1 MPTSPS
7 KSSADTITDLVVTDD
22 RKTVIVAEVLPRS
35 SIDPSSAL
43 LAEKTMSAIIEQPQ
57 RGRELT
63 EAYRTI
69 VSVQYPD
76 ILRAESERRTKV
88 LGLEIGAVLTAGSL
102 AGAVGIAI
110 AAGPLVIAVGLL
122 SVGAACAG
130 ATMVL
135 ASGGTTKPSDFKDM
149 LGVFAKGDKKQ
160 GDEK

>member
-1 MPTSPS
+1 
-7 KSSADTITDLVVTDD
+7 
-22 RKTVIVAEVLPRS
+22 
-35 SIDPSSAL
+35 
-43 LAEKTMSAIIEQPQ
+43 MSAIIEQPQ